1 MYRGN
6 SSRIFPI
13 ILVLIIVAIAIAAVV
28 SIGRAIFGGGSNQT
42 VDTSEQALLDT
53 SLSHSVRMTVRGPIV
68 ADENFRSYQITVD
81 PTNRNLTIYSGYL
94 KDTLNQKTLDN
105 NTAAYAQF
113 VHALD
118 KANLAKGKPFE
129 GDKDDTRGICA
140 TGAVYEFDIMDS
152 GNSVKHL
159 WTSTCSGSK
168 GSLNASVTQVSD
180 LFYAQIPNAD
190 QLLSNIDLGNNSN
203 SLAL

>member
-13 ILVLIIVAIAIAAVV
+13 ILVLIIVAIAIAAIV
-28 SIGRAIFGGGSNQT
+28 SIGRAILGGGGNNQT
-42 VDTSEQALLDT
+42 VDTSEQTLLDT

-81 PTNRNLTIYSGYL
+81 PSSRNLTTYSGYL
-94 KDTLNQKTLDN
+94 DNMIDQKTLDN
-105 NTAAYAQF
+105 NTKAYDQF

-118 KANLAKGKPFE
+118 KANLAKGKQFE

-140 TGAVYEFDIMDS
+140 TGRVYEFDIMDS
-152 GNSVKHL
+152 GNVVKHL
-159 WTSTCSGSK
+159 WTSTCRGSK
-168 GSLNASVTQVSD
+168 GSLDASVTQVSD
-180 LFYAQIPNAD
+180 LFYAQIPDAD
-190 QLLSNIDLGNNSN
+190 KLLDNIDLGNNN
-203 SLAL
+203 NFAL